1 MTLDTVSDIL
11 RDMIMTTLIVS
22 APIMMASLG
31 IGLVISVLQ
40 AATQVNE
47 QTLTFIPK
55 IVGVF
60 MLFGMLFPWSMQTV
74 IDFARRLMEIV
85 AHQGGP

>member
-1 MTLDTVSDIL
+1 MGLDAVADIL
-11 RDMIMTTLIVS
+11 RDMIFTTLIVS
-22 APIMMASLG
+22 APIMVASLG

-60 MLFGMLFPWSMQTV
+60 TLFGMLFPWSMTTV
-74 IDFARRLMEIV
+74 IDFAHRLMEIISQ
-85 AHQGGP
+85 QGGP